1 MTLTTFNTDVQTAD
15 GLMDCFV
22 AHPEGGGPHPGVI
35 IYMDVPGIRRELE
48 LFAERIAGE
57 GYTAVLPDL
66 YYRDG
71 KVRFDLSK
79 GGEEFKRMF
88 AQGQK
93 MTNAMVVSDSAGI
106 LSYLQQAD
114 FASTPVGIIGYCMSG
129 QFILSVA
136 GSHPEVQAGAS
147 LYGTRMVTE
156 AEDSPHLLIPQIS
169 GELYLGFAEKDHYV
183 EDFVIPRLQ
192 EDLDKHGTAYNL
204 EIHPGTDHGFCFP
217 ERPQYVEAA
226 AELVWDR
233 VFEMFAR
240 RLKN

>member
-1 MTLTTFNTDVQTAD
+1 
-15 GLMDCFV
+15 
-22 AHPEGGGPHPGVI
+22 
-35 IYMDVPGIRRELE
+35 MDVPGIRRELE

-57 GYTAVLPDL
+57 GYTAILPDL

-71 KVRFDLSK
+71 KVRFDLNK

-106 LSYLQQAD
+106 LSYLEQAD

-147 LYGTRMVTE
+147 WVR
-156 AEDSPHLLIPQIS
+156 
-169 GELYLGFAEKDHYV
+169 
-183 EDFVIPRLQ
+183 PR
-192 EDLDKHGTAYNL
+192 A
-204 EIHPGTDHGFCFP
+204 P
-217 ERPQYVEAA
+217 
-226 AELVWDR
+226 
-233 VFEMFAR
+233 AR
-240 RLKN
+240 RAPQARLTRGNPSHQASD